1 MPTYNRRAFVPHAI
15 RYFLRQDY
23 PHKELIIIDDGTD
36 NISDLVPVHENIRYY
51 RLEKKI
57 TLGAKLNLACTY
69 AKGDIIANWDDDDW
83 YAERRLSYQVS
94 AMRQKGIEV
103 CGINHLLYFSLKDR
117 QAYQYIY
124 PPDKKVWLSGST
136 LCFTR
141 ELWTSHAFADINV
154 GMDGLFVWA
163 TPPEKIKVLEDHNF
177 SVHMIHDDNVSPKKT
192 SGGYWHA
199 YPPEN
204 IRQIMKDDWN
214 SYIRDGFHD
223 DLSRADLQE
232 TARPVMLKSEYML
245 MKNVYACLV
254 HENEDCIIDLVRNL
268 NYHDPESLI
277 LLYNGSNN
285 PGLLT
290 KKFPYEK
297 FNAVIHPSPVPQK
310 HGYLHT
316 FALNC
321 MAYALEN
328 YSFDIFTIVDSDQ
341 LAIRH
346 GYCRHLSDFFATA
359 SNVGLLSSNPEHVL
373 PIGTNNLVAN
383 QAFKEYDLW
392 KPFLR
397 NFPDGESKFVHW
409 TFWPSTVFTSAAI
422 KDLVALFKEN
432 RQLQDIM
439 KQTKIWATEEVIF
452 PTLVRLLGY
461 EIAANPCSYD
471 FVKYRKNFTTHDI
484 NSALNKQDAFWIHP
498 VPRKYDHQ
506 LRKYVREKFT
516 QYTPV
521 SANHSSTY
529 KVDGHFLL
537 ISPLINRVKKIGGW
551 LSEAETDLLIAVAI
565 KTGTQFPAPQ
575 HIVEIGSYQGK
586 STVALGNVVK
596 YLFPLAR
603 VFAIDP
609 HEGVVGAADQG
620 LQKLAPTLQQFKKNI
635 ETEALTGVV
644 ELIQDYSYNVAWRKP
659 IHMVFIDGLHD
670 YPSVARDFRH
680 FEEWIVP
687 GGYIAF
693 HDYADYYPGVK
704 KFVHVILDAGNYK
717 KIQLADSL
725 IVIQKLHDPDT
736 DN

>member
-1 MPTYNRRAFVPHAI
+1 MPTYNRRAFVPDAI

-23 PHKELIIIDDGTD
+23 PFKELIIIDDGTD

-69 AKGDIIANWDDDDW
+69 AKGDIIADWDDDDW

-94 AMRQKGIEV
+94 AMRQKGIEL
-103 CGINHLLYFSLKDR
+103 CGINHLLYLSLKDSN
-117 QAYQYIY
+117 AYQYIY
-124 PPDKKVWLSGST
+124 PPGKKVWLSGST

-141 ELWTSHAFADINV
+141 DLWKSNAFADINV

-163 TPPEKIKVLEDHNF
+163 TAPDKIRVLEDHSF
-177 SVHMIHDDNVSPKKT
+177 AVLMIHDNNVSPKKT
-192 SGGYWHA
+192 SGGYWQA

-204 IRQIMKDDWN
+204 LRQIMKDDWKN
-214 SYIRDGFHD
+214 YIINGFHD
-223 DLSRADLQE
+223 ELKNADLRQP
-232 TARPVMLKSEYML
+232 ASPVMLKS
-245 MKNVYACLV
+245 KNKLIKNIYACLV

-268 NYHDPESLI
+268 NYHDPDSLI
-277 LLYNGSNN
+277 LLYNGSDN

-290 KKFPYEK
+290 KKFPYDK
-297 FNAVIHPSPVPQK
+297 FNVVIHPSPVPQK

-316 FALNC
+316 FALDC
-321 MAYALEN
+321 MAYALKN
-328 YSFDIFTIVDSDQ
+328 HSFDIFTNVDSDQ
-341 LAIRH
+341 LAIRP
-346 GYCRHLSDFFATA
+346 GYCRYLGDFFATA
-359 SNVGLLSSNPEHVL
+359 SNVGMLSSNPERVL
-373 PIGTNNLVAN
+373 PDDKINLVA
-383 QAFKEYDLW
+383 ARAYTEYDLW
-392 KPFLR
+392 KPLLES
-397 NFPDGESKFVHW
+397 FPDGESKFVHW
-409 TFWPSTVFTSAAI
+409 TFWPSTVFTFDAI
-422 KDLVALFKEN
+422 KDLVALFKKN
-432 RQLQDIM
+432 RQLQSIM

-471 FVKYRKNFTTHDI
+471 FVKYRKTFTTRDLDV
-484 NSALNKQDAFWIHP
+484 ALNKKDAFWVHP

-506 LRKYVREKFT
+506 LRKYVRKRFT
-516 QYTPV
+516 HYTPV
-521 SANHSSTY
+521 SANHLSNQ
-529 KVDGHFLL
+529 DDDAHFLL

-565 KTGTQFPAPQ
+565 KTGTYFSAPQ
-575 HIVEIGSYQGK
+575 HFVEIGSYQGK

-596 YLFPLAR
+596 FLFPLAR
-603 VFAIDP
+603 VYAIDP

-659 IHMVFIDGLHD
+659 VHMLFIDGLHD
-670 YPSVARDFRH
+670 YTSVASDFRH
-680 FEEWIVP
+680 FEKWIVP

-704 KFVHVILDAGNYK
+704 KIVHEVLDTGQYK

-725 IVIQKLHDPDT
+725 FVMQKLH
-736 DN
+736 